1 MQLSDKAIR
10 ALKPKE
16 KPYKATDG
24 QGLYMLVTT
33 RGSRL
38 WRFDYRYQ
46 GKRLTLSLGMYP
58 EIGLADA
65 RTRLA
70 AARQVL
76 AQGRDPASAKQARS
90 AAANDNFASLAD
102 EWLAKRKK
110 EGLAQP

>member
-33 RGSRL
+33 KGSRL
-38 WRFDYRYQ
+38 WRFDYPFQ
-46 GKRLTLSLGMYP
+46 GKPPTLRFGMYP
-58 EIGLADA
+58 GIGLADA
-65 RTRLA
+65 RTKLA

-76 AQGRDPASAKQARS
+76 AQGRDPASVKQERN
-90 AAANDNFASLAD
+90 AAANDNFAALA
-102 EWLAKRKK
+102 
-110 EGLAQP
+110 